1 VDLAAPLLEKA
12 EQGLSSLEFQNISEL
27 RGVGSPSDSLLAATR
42 AIAVILT
49 PRGKPLP
56 AAEALVWKEVKKMF
70 SKVELFLNCLN
81 RFNVKDANGEA
92 LRHVESVYLALPVF
106 KEDAKDPLVV
116 DGLKTWAV
124 NIVAMYHIYEMIKPQ
139 QKKLNVASKDWEQMA
154 TKVSDL
160 SGRVNTLEARLTGLM
175 GNFQD
180 ATEEKNAAIARLD
193 DLTGSCH
200 IASKLAR
207 ALGMST
213 SNPIGAA
220 KMRYQQQERCLL
232 GDALVAAAL
241 VTYGAWMD
249 EHTRDAFM
257 QDHVLADLR
266 AQKLDVSSVVGQGT
280 GSGQDTAVD
289 TLCSAAMLAR
299 WTWRGL
305 MPSRFYLQAAAITL
319 HSAPWFSLLSP
330 LPFISLLCTP
340 LSYLP
345 SSLSSIPFV
354 PLLCG
359 HVRHGVVVC
368 GWYPTRKQA
377 PVPHKHR

>member
-160 SGRVNTLEARLTGLM
+160 SGRVNTLEGRLTGLM
-175 GNFQD
+175 GSFQD

-207 ALGMST
+207 GLGIST
-213 SNPIGAA
+213 SNPISAA
-220 KMRYQQQERCLL
+220 KMRYEQQERCLL

-241 VTYGAWMD
+241 VTYAGWMD
-249 EHTRDAFM
+249 EHTRHAFM

-266 AQKLDVSSVVGQGT
+266 AQKLDVSSVDGQSTAGMDGQST
-280 GSGQDTAVD
+280 GCGQDSAVD

-319 HSAPWFSLLSP
+319 HSAPWSSLLFP

-345 SSLSSIPFV
+345 SLLSSIPFV
-354 PLLCG
+354 PLLCR
-359 HVRHGVVVC
+359 HVRHGVLVC
-368 GWYPTRKQA
+368 VCYSTR
-377 PVPHKHR
+377 